1 MITYMTQINLVKVIW
16 NSTHAHTMLLV
27 QMQFDITI
35 DVLVKA
41 LCCNASKQH
50 GVTRLT
56 IMSLITI
63 QGKH

>member
-1 MITYMTQINLVKVIW
+1 MITYMTQIDLVQVMW

-41 LCCNASKQH
+41 C
-50 GVTRLT
+50 
-56 IMSLITI
+56 IML
-63 QGKH
+63 QCL